1 MKNLKLIINSF
12 VLTFFNIF
20 SIIFSF
26 GIYKMVFQ
34 SYDQKVVQ
42 LFISLTLTT
51 LGILFWGVFSAKFLK
66 KQFIG
71 RKYHLAW
78 VYLLSFVWAPII
90 FVPIHYITQGY
101 LTTGDNLL
109 SIWLFQIPTNFLT
122 LYIYY
127 KILIQRILI

>member
-1 MKNLKLIINSF
+1 MKNLKLVINSF
-12 VLTFFNIF
+12 ILSSLNIF
-20 SIIFSF
+20 SIIISF

-34 SYDQKVVQ
+34 NYDQKAVQ
-42 LFISLTLTT
+42 LFLSFTLTT
-51 LGILFWGVFSAKFLK
+51 LGILFWGFFSAKFLK

-90 FVPIHYITQGY
+90 FVPLHYITQGY
-101 LTTGDNLL
+101 ITSGENLL
-109 SIWLFQIPTNFLT
+109 SIWLFQVPTNLLT

>member
-20 SIIFSF
+20 SIIISF
-26 GIYKMVFQ
+26 GVYKMIFQ
-34 SYDQKVVQ
+34 SYDQKTIQ
-42 LFISLTLTT
+42 LFLSFTLTT
-51 LGILFWGVFSAKFLK
+51 LGILFWGFFSAKFLK
-66 KQFIG
+66 RQFIG

-78 VYLLSFVWAPII
+78 VYLLSFIWTPII

-109 SIWLFQIPTNFLT
+109 SIWLFQFPTNFLT
-122 LYIYY
+122 LYLYY
-127 KILIQRILI
+127 KILIQRIFI